1 MTAQVFQA
9 IAPRPAPVK
18 VEGFVAWIRT
28 NLFGDL
34 RTSLGTL
41 AIGAVL
47 LWIVPPLIQWLFI
60 NAIWI
65 KDYQACHNGS
75 GACWGVIAEKYRIII

>member
-1 MTAQVFQA
+1 MSAQVFQT
-9 IAPRPAPVK
+9 IPPRPAPIK
-18 VEGFVAWIRT
+18 AEGLVAWMRA

-60 NAIWI
+60 NAVWV
-65 KDYQACHNGS
+65 KNYETCHAAA
-75 GACWGVIAEKYRIII
+75 GACCPRFV